1 MIQPP
6 TTNHQ
11 LTTTNHQPPTTNHQ
25 PPTNNQQPL
34 TTNQLIMSKDWPP
47 PNIKPLTRIQ
57 VSDGMLINSAR
68 WQMAHEYHRIRQN
81 IHYQSL
87 NQPGIVSD
95 LGVYAIEPPPEVTQ
109 QYRDRRWVKIQP
121 GIAIDLFG
129 NVIVVNEP
137 VSFRITSEA
146 KQQPTTIYLV
156 VSYVDPNQLQ
166 GTETNNDFVTET
178 FRIDERNSPPTDLDV
193 EICRI
198 QLQPGE
204 VQISNPTDVFYP
216 QLNELDLRY
225 RQKARS
231 RSQGIVRVGV
241 VTDNNPNLEKQLRD
255 FSYLLQSLDALYP
268 ALQGAEEIGQVS
280 LQLNPEEEEQKQF
293 NYDLI
298 YFKYKESR
306 PLKAEQ
312 LASLKN
318 YLNSGS
324 VLFIEAAIKD
334 TKIED
339 LIAVKKQLQEAL
351 GNLGSLDAADLQK
364 FKQDINKE
372 LQAVDKELEKEV
384 KQLSIAFEDFAKQLG
399 TPLTAIDQFPQ
410 PHPLRTQPFLF
421 SQLPEIDHNPIS
433 IMVGGGIVIVIGNLL
448 AACGL
453 DDRYSVS
460 RETLRTAQEMGIN
473 ILHYAWRRRQ
483 ITYLE

>member
-1 MIQPP
+1 
-6 TTNHQ
+6 
-11 LTTTNHQPPTTNHQ
+11 
-25 PPTNNQQPL
+25 
-34 TTNQLIMSKDWPP
+34 MSKDWPP

-95 LGVYAIEPPPEVTQ
+95 LGVYAIEPPPEVAK
-109 QYRDRRWVKIQP
+109 QYRDRRWVRIQP

-137 VSFRITSEA
+137 ISFRITSEA
-146 KQQPTTIYLV
+146 KQQPMTVYLTV
-156 VSYVDPNQLQ
+156 RYVDPNQLQ
-166 GTETNNDFVTET
+166 GTDTNSDFVTET
-178 FRIDERNSPPTDLDV
+178 FRIDERNSPPTDLEV

-198 QLQPGE
+198 QLTPGE
-204 VQISNPTDVFYP
+204 VKISNPTDVFYP
-216 QLNELDLRY
+216 ELNQLDLRY

-241 VTDNNPNLEKQLRD
+241 VTDNNQDLQQQLKD
-255 FSYLLQSLDALYP
+255 FSYLLYAVESLYP

-280 LQLNPEEEEQKQF
+280 LQLNTEEEEQKEF

-298 YFKYKESR
+298 YFQYKESR
-306 PLKAEQ
+306 PLKAQQ

-351 GNLGSLDAADLQK
+351 GSLGSLEAADLQK
-364 FKQDINKE
+364 FQKDISNE
-372 LQAVDKELEKEV
+372 LQAVNQELEKEIH
-384 KQLSIAFEDFAKQLG
+384 QLSIAFEDFAKQLG
-399 TPLTAIDQFPQ
+399 TPLKAIDQFPQ

-421 SQLPEIDHNPIS
+421 SELPAIDHNPIS
-433 IMVGGGIVIVIGNLL
+433 VMVGGGIIIVIGNLL
-448 AACGL
+448 SACGL
-453 DDRYSVS
+453 DSQYSIS
-460 RETLRTAQEMGIN
+460 RETIRTAQEMGIN

-483 ITYLE
+483 ITYTGV

>member
-1 MIQPP
+1 
-6 TTNHQ
+6 
-11 LTTTNHQPPTTNHQ
+11 
-25 PPTNNQQPL
+25 
-34 TTNQLIMSKDWPP
+34 MSKDWPP

-95 LGVYAIEPPPEVTQ
+95 LGVYAIEPPPEVVK
-109 QYRDRRWVKIQP
+109 QYRDRRWVRIQP

-137 VSFRITSEA
+137 ISFRITSEA
-146 KQQPTTIYLV
+146 KQQPMTVYLTV
-156 VSYVDPNQLQ
+156 RYVDPNQLQ
-166 GTETNNDFVTET
+166 GTDTNSDLVTET
-178 FRIDERNSPPTDLDV
+178 FRIDERNSPPTDLEV

-198 QLQPGE
+198 QLTPGE
-204 VQISNPTDVFYP
+204 VKISNPTDVFYP
-216 QLNELDLRY
+216 ELNQLDLRY

-241 VTDNNPNLEKQLRD
+241 VTDNNPNLQQQLKD
-255 FSYLLQSLDALYP
+255 FSYLLYAVEFLYP

-280 LQLNPEEEEQKQF
+280 LQLDTEEEEQKEF

-298 YFKYKESR
+298 YFQYKESH
-306 PLKAEQ
+306 PLNAQK

-351 GNLGSLDAADLQK
+351 GS
-364 FKQDINKE
+364 
-372 LQAVDKELEKEV
+372 
-384 KQLSIAFEDFAKQLG
+384 
-399 TPLTAIDQFPQ
+399 PP
-410 PHPLRTQPFLF
+410 
-421 SQLPEIDHNPIS
+421 
-433 IMVGGGIVIVIGNLL
+433 
-448 AACGL
+448 
-453 DDRYSVS
+453 
-460 RETLRTAQEMGIN
+460 
-473 ILHYAWRRRQ
+473 
-483 ITYLE
+483 